1 MAERSK
7 VDKFFGETFNH
18 FINRFKILFIV
29 IIGIW
34 SIASCIVATQLSP
47 LTEEESFLPDSY
59 WAEKYLDVSLEGYN
73 SGSQD
78 FAIEMNFFWG
88 VNGINKNNIDQWDSS
103 DLGKIKWDKDFSENF
118 AKNEN

>member
-1 MAERSK
+1 VAERSK

-29 IIGIW
+29 VIGIW

-73 SGSQD
+73 SGS
-78 FAIEMNFFWG
+78 
-88 VNGINKNNIDQWDSS
+88 
-103 DLGKIKWDKDFSENF
+103 
-118 AKNEN
+118 